1 MDNLAG
7 SIGLLLYQS
16 ICHHERI
23 EEIAKNKISPMNCF
37 HILLNRVSYLTCN
50 DSYNVLQPEVQ
61 KYTYYCS

>member
-23 EEIAKNKISPMNCF
+23 EEIAKNKYFKFIFLIFNFRM
-37 HILLNRVSYLTCN
+37 
-50 DSYNVLQPEVQ
+50 
-61 KYTYYCS
+61 

>member
-23 EEIAKNKISPMNCF
+23 EEIAKNKISPMSCF
-37 HILLNRVSYLTCN
+37 HILPIQRGAENNTTSFQRKSRVFPFSCF
-50 DSYNVLQPEVQ
+50 
-61 KYTYYCS
+61 